1 MSVSIA
7 RWMVMVMP
15 IELLPQPLRWWARRV
30 RTFCLSDGVAL
41 LVLGLGI
48 IARGVSYVPAAQG
61 RSVSHPAE
69 GALPMSVWAIIW
81 IGVGVVCLVAA
92 VWHDSAVAAV
102 ALGLGVGL
110 NLLWA
115 GSFIAA
121 SVDGTMSRG
130 WVSAVGYLS
139 VAVLVLWS
147 TWRGS
152 RLTTM
157 REEDGGGVSV

>member
-1 MSVSIA
+1 MSMSVSIA

-102 ALGLGVGL
+102 ALGLGVGR

-115 GSFIAA
+115 GSFHCRVGGWHDVAR
-121 SVDGTMSRG
+121 VGQRCRVPVRG
-130 WVSAVGYLS
+130 RAGAV
-139 VAVLVLWS
+139 VHMAW
-147 TWRGS
+147 
-152 RLTTM
+152 
-157 REEDGGGVSV
+157 